1 MVRGDQA
8 MATKAFVGQI
18 KPPSD
23 FKQNYN
29 AKKDNKVPEEDLSI
43 AHVFGLR
50 NKYISDQV
58 RNQVKFGAGERYV
71 LFPTAC
77 LGVKMKIQTR

>member
-43 AHVFGLR
+43 SHVFGLR
-50 NKYISDQV
+50 NKYISD
-58 RNQVKFGAGERYV
+58 
-71 LFPTAC
+71 
-77 LGVKMKIQTR
+77 